1 MLTPDQAAKPGRGS
15 TSSKDRGDLA
25 TGRFAFGRNWRRFLR
40 VLTSERI
47 AIAEASLQ
55 AALGTGDLTGRT
67 FLDIGSGSGLFSLCA
82 RRMGAAV
89 VSFDHDPE
97 AVACTLELRAR
108 HFPDDAD
115 WTVRQGSILDDRF
128 VRSLGTFDVVYAWGV
143 LHHTGDMWTAL
154 DNTAA
159 LVNTGGRAEGRAG
172 GALYLALYDDQGW
185 RSAFWLRVKRC
196 YCSGPLGKA
205 LVLCIFL
212 PCCVARTLLK
222 SCVTGTNRF
231 AEYKRQRGMSIWTDY
246 IDWLGGL
253 PFEVAAPDR
262 VLRALARS
270 GLGERVVVKL
280 LNKMNEYVVRRSPGP
295 APAEPAAA
303 R

>member
-1 MLTPDQAAKPGRGS
+1 MLTSDQAARRRGEGS

-108 HFPDDAD
+108 HFPDDAG

-159 LVNTGGRAEGRAG
+159 LVNTGGV
-172 GALYLALYDDQGW
+172 LHLALYDDQGW
-185 RSAFWLRVKRC
+185 RSAFWLRVKRR
-196 YCSGPLGKA
+196 YCSGPLGRA

-212 PCCVARTLLK
+212 PYCVARTLLK
-222 SCVTGTNRF
+222 SCVTGTNWF
-231 AEYKRQRGMSIWTDY
+231 AEHKRGMSIWIDY

-253 PFEVAAPDR
+253 PFEVAAPER

>member
-1 MLTPDQAAKPGRGS
+1 MLTRIRPPSRGEAP

-67 FLDIGSGSGLFSLCA
+67 FLDVGSGSGLFSLCA

-108 HFPDDAD
+108 HFPDDAG
-115 WTVRQGSILDDRF
+115 WTVRQGAILDDRF

-159 LVNTGGRAEGRAG
+159 LVNTGG
-172 GALYLALYDDQGW
+172 
-185 RSAFWLRVKRC
+185 
-196 YCSGPLGKA
+196 
-205 LVLCIFL
+205 
-212 PCCVARTLLK
+212 
-222 SCVTGTNRF
+222 
-231 AEYKRQRGMSIWTDY
+231 QRGGQEVSSIWRFTTTGDG
-246 IDWLGGL
+246 D
-253 PFEVAAPDR
+253 P
-262 VLRALARS
+262 RS
-270 GLGERVVVKL
+270 GCGSSAATVPGHSAGPSCCASSCRTV
-280 LNKMNEYVVRRSPGP
+280 SPGP
-295 APAEPAAA
+295 C
-303 R
+303 

>member
-67 FLDIGSGSGLFSLCA
+67 FLDVGSGSGLFSLCA

-108 HFPDDAD
+108 HFPDDAG

-295 APAEPAAA
+295 APVEPAAA